1 MRGVEHEVWKQ
12 TGEGWFMFKAGSN
25 KQWFIHDRE
34 HMEAGTNAG
43 WLCVDSTALMPDK
56 ITEGWKVWDGA
67 KHVDAPKVRARLA

>member
-1 MRGVEHEVWKQ
+1 MRGVEADGRGMVHVQSRQQQ
-12 TGEGWFMFKAGSN
+12 TVV
-25 KQWFIHDRE
+25 HHDDRE

-43 WLCVDSTALMPDK
+43 WLCVDSTALTPDK